1 MRKPRAPLFLA
12 RAVYRRRRLRDAA
25 RLLPI
30 LGLFLLLLPLMWGG
44 PLGEGAGQTVIYVFV
59 VWALLIGLAA
69 YLAPGLA
76 RPESETESKAPGDKD
91 AL

>member
-1 MRKPRAPLFLA
+1 
-12 RAVYRRRRLRDAA
+12 
-25 RLLPI
+25 
-30 LGLFLLLLPLMWGG
+30 MWGEPSG
-44 PLGEGAGQTVIYVFV
+44 KGAGQTVVYVFV